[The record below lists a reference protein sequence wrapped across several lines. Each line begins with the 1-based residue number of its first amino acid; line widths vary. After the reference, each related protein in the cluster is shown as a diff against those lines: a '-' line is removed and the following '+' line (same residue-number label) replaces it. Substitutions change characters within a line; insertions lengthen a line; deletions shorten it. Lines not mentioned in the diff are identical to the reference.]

1 MKNKT
6 SLYLQN
12 NQNKN
17 SFIKNSKNMQKK
29 KKFVFIYFFCL
40 LNSYKF
46 IGYGWH
52 FPN

>member
-29 KKFVFIYFFCL
+29 IRFYLFFLFAQL
-40 LNSYKF
+40 L
-46 IGYGWH
+46 
-52 FPN
+52 